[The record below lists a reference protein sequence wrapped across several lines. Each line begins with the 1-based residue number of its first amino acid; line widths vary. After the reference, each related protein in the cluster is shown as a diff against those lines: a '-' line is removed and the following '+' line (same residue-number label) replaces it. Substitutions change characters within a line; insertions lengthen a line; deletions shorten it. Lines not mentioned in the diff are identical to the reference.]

1 MLICPKPNQLRTKA
15 FTLIELLVVIS
26 IIALLI
32 SILLPALAGARK
44 AAQNSQCMSQ
54 LKQLGIA
61 VHTYLYDNK
70 DFFFDRGSSNSWD
83 PLGRQLKT
91 YTNNSKDIHHCL
103 VKGNTTTNYK
113 NADGKRSYGF
123 NDRIKNKH
131 APTFIQDTTRRI
143 VFADSTTSACYDY
156 GWPEPKDRRI
166 DYRHLSRSANT
177 LIFDGH
183 VSNHN
188 DILNS
193 QILNF

>member
-1 MLICPKPNQLRTKA
+1 MFYCLVPNARRRHG

-44 AAQNSQCMSQ
+44 AAQNTQCMSQ
-54 LKQLGIA
+54 LKQIGVA
-61 VHTYLYDNK
+61 VHSYLLDNK
-70 DFFFDRGSSNSWD
+70 EYFFDRGPSNSYE
-83 PLGRQLKT
+83 PLKYQLKS
-91 YTNNSKDIHHCL
+91 YTNNKSDIHHCV

-113 NADGKRSYGF
+113 NADGKWSYGF
-123 NDRIKNKH
+123 NDLIKNKH
-131 APTFIQDTTRRI
+131 APTFILNTTRRI

-156 GWPEPKDRRI
+156 GWPEPRDRRI

-188 DILNS
+188 DIHNS
-193 QILNF
+193 DIVKF